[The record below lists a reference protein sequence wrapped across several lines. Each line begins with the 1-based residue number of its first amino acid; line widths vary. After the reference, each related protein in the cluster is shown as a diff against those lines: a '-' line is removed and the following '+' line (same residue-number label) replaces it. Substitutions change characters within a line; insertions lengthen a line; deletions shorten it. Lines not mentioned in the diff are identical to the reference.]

1 MLSRAYAYLRAVTT
15 GERSTSDDVNEHAQV
30 KL

>member
-1 MLSRAYAYLRAVTT
+1 VLSRAYAYLRSVTT
-15 GERSTSDDVNEHAQV
+15 GEGSTSDDVNEHAQV